1 VSAPAPQ
8 EGAIG
13 AMDGSSRGMLSIVVP
28 AYNEQDNV
36 RRVYERL
43 AEVLAP
49 LGIEWELIFSVD
61 PGTDRTEEL
70 IRELCDRDAHVKMLR
85 FSRRF
90 GQPMATIA
98 GLEAARGDAVVVI
111 DCDLQDPPELIP
123 ELLACWRD
131 GYDVVYAQR
140 RTRAGETLP
149 KRLVAALGYR
159 VIKRIA
165 DVEIPPNTGDFR
177 LMSRRVVDN
186 VVSLQE
192 SHGFLRGLV
201 GLVGFP
207 QTNVPYDRDPRT
219 AGTSKYNRF
228 WGSLV
233 IGLNGVVG
241 FSRYPLQLISILGVV
256 ISGLAFFVA
265 IVYLALKLAGVAFPV
280 GNPTIVSAV
289 AFFSGIQL
297 LSLGVIGEYVG
308 RIYDEARRRP
318 KYILESRYGW
328 GEDQLMSAAPRRR
341 AADHAAMPP
350 VCILAGGLGTR
361 LGERVRDTPKPL
373 LEVAGEPF
381 LIHQLRL
388 LAQHGMHEVVL
399 CVGYLGEQIEAQIG
413 HERFGIDI
421 RYSFDAVAGADGT
434 LGAIRRALPLLGE
447 RFLVLYG
454 DTYLRID
461 YGAVARRWRESGL
474 PAVMTVLRN
483 EGRWDTSNVIYRHG
497 MVLRYDKG
505 SPSPEMR
512 WIDYGLGGLTLR
524 ALGRVPASESDL
536 AVLYQRLAEHGELL
550 GFEASERF
558 YEIGT
563 QQALAEAE
571 AFLHSQT
578 GGSRPARS
586 GS

>member
-1 VSAPAPQ
+1 MSSYVQPA
-8 EGAIG
+8 GANR
-13 AMDGSSRGMLSIVVP
+13 ALDGSARETLSIVIP
-28 AYNEQDNV
+28 AFNEQDNV
-36 RRVYERL
+36 LRVYERL
-43 AEVLAP
+43 GEVLAP
-49 LGIEWELIFSVD
+49 LDVEWELIFAVD

-70 IRELCDRDAHVKMLR
+70 IRELCDRDARVKMLR

-207 QTNVPYDRDPRT
+207 QTSVPYDRDPRT
-219 AGTSKYNRF
+219 AGASKYNRF

-241 FSRYPLQLISILGVV
+241 FSRYPLQLISIMGVV
-256 ISGLAFFVA
+256 ISALAFLVA
-265 IVYLALKLAGVAFPV
+265 LVYLALKLGGVNFPV

-308 RIYDEARRRP
+308 RIFEEAKRRP
-318 KYILESRYGW
+318 MY
-328 GEDQLMSAAPRRR
+328 
-341 AADHAAMPP
+341 
-350 VCILAGGLGTR
+350 
-361 LGERVRDTPKPL
+361 
-373 LEVAGEPF
+373 
-381 LIHQLRL
+381 
-388 LAQHGMHEVVL
+388 
-399 CVGYLGEQIEAQIG
+399 
-413 HERFGIDI
+413 
-421 RYSFDAVAGADGT
+421 
-434 LGAIRRALPLLGE
+434 
-447 RFLVLYG
+447 
-454 DTYLRID
+454 
-461 YGAVARRWRESGL
+461 
-474 PAVMTVLRN
+474 VLRRTP
-483 EGRWDTSNVIYRHG
+483 EVRSC
-497 MVLRYDKG
+497 G
-505 SPSPEMR
+505 S
-512 WIDYGLGGLTLR
+512 
-524 ALGRVPASESDL
+524 
-536 AVLYQRLAEHGELL
+536 
-550 GFEASERF
+550 
-558 YEIGT
+558 
-563 QQALAEAE
+563 
-571 AFLHSQT
+571 
-578 GGSRPARS
+578 
-586 GS
+586 